1 MSDTLNR
8 VPRIAENVTIRFLGD
23 EAFVMNLN
31 EVRTYSLNETAAR
44 VWALIDGS
52 RTGGDIV
59 RCITEEYDV
68 PEETC
73 RTAVLGILERL
84 ETENLIRFLDER

>member
-1 MSDTLNR
+1 MSDILKR
-8 VPRIAENVTIRFLGD
+8 IPRIAGNITARFLGD
-23 EAFVMNLN
+23 EVFIMNLN

-52 RTGGDIV
+52 RTNEDIV
-59 RCITEEYDV
+59 RCLTEEYDV

-73 RTAVLGILERL
+73 RTAVLEIIERL
-84 ETENLIRFLDER
+84 ETENLIRFLDDR